1 MAISGKTCV
10 YTILAHP
17 SAHVTA
23 PFIYNHIFGA
33 MGLDMVYISHDI
45 TPEAIRD
52 TLKSFS
58 GWRNL
63 KGFNVTIPHKESV
76 AKLVNS
82 LCRVSSRIGAVN
94 TVVRDEEGRLSGYNT
109 DGLGAVKALGE
120 VRGETCLMIGAGGA
134 ARSIVDALLDCGA
147 KKVLVMNRSPES
159 ARSLCNLFNSSR
171 LGIYTDESLT
181 DVSVVVQATPVSDR
195 IPLGLDLS
203 RFAPG
208 TRILETIMRPT
219 ALSEEA
225 VRLRLDLIRGHAM
238 LYHQTGKNFE
248 LLTGMELPAG
258 YLDAAFASIGY
269 GST

>member
-1 MAISGKTCV
+1 M
-10 YTILAHP
+10 
-17 SAHVTA
+17 
-23 PFIYNHIFGA
+23 N
-33 MGLDMVYISHDI
+33 LDMVYISHDI
-45 TPEAIRD
+45 IPEAIGD

-94 TVVRDEEGRLSGYNT
+94 TVVRDKDGRFSGYNT

-120 VRGETCLMIGAGGA
+120 VRGDTCLMIRAGGA
-134 ARSIVDALLDCGA
+134 ARSIVDALLDHGA
-147 KKVLVMNRSPES
+147 KKVLIMNRSPES
-159 ARSLCNLFNSSR
+159 ARSLCALFSSS
-171 LGIYTDESLT
+171 LVGIYTDEPLK
-181 DVSVVVQATPVSDR
+181 DVGVVVQATPVSDR

-203 RFAPG
+203 EFAPG

-225 VRLRLDLIRGHAM
+225 GRHKLDLISGHAM
-238 LYHQTGKNFE
+238 LYHQTGRNFE
-248 LLTGMELPAG
+248 LLTGIGLPG
-258 YLDAAFASIGY
+258 EYLDAAFASIGY
-269 GST
+269 GLP